1 MASLGKYD
9 ECPDC
14 DILAPGGTRGGK
26 IPKRLSEIKL
36 SPGVRQG
43 HGVRKCFLGRLSPV
57 CPAGSDYDEPAPG
70 RSQEVRMRSALR
82 AVAFIVSLLLLL
94 PVAARAQANP
104 DWHRAIPGFKVA
116 GNLYYVGTADLAAYL
131 IATPQGNILIN
142 GNFKEDVPAIRKSI
156 EGLGFKYADTKILL
170 ISHAHGDHDEGIGL
184 IKADTG
190 ARLMVME
197 GDVAAVESTAPGRPG
212 AKVDRILRDRDT
224 VELGGST
231 LTARLTPGHTPGCTT
246 WTMQVAEGGRT
257 LNAVIIGSPNVN
269 AGVALVNNP
278 GYPQIASDYVRT
290 FALLKTMPVDLFLG
304 AHGAYFN
311 LKDKLPKLGAAVN
324 PFIDPAGYQA
334 YVGERDQ
341 AFGAELAKQRTA
353 ARIGDAVG
361 FDIEWNHVALSVPNL
376 AESIAWYER
385 MLGFKGTVRPSQPG
399 ARQLVADLRR
409 GNITI
414 ELFQVTDAAPL
425 PESRKNPSED
435 FRTHGVKHF
444 GFEVKNLPAVL
455 AELKAKGVKMAFE
468 MRVTPTEDFAFIS
481 DNAGNA
487 IELIEHKTK

>member
-1 MASLGKYD
+1 MRRREFFKV
-9 ECPDC
+9 
-14 DILAPGGTRGGK
+14 I
-26 IPKRLSEIKL
+26 
-36 SPGVRQG
+36 
-43 HGVRKCFLGRLSPV
+43 
-57 CPAGSDYDEPAPG
+57 AGS
-70 RSQEVRMRSALR
+70 
-82 AVAFIVSLLLLL
+82 AVTAW

-104 DWHRAIPGFKVA
+104 DWHRAIPGFKIA

-156 EGLGFKYADTKILL
+156 EGLGFKYADTKIIL

-184 IKADTG
+184 IKSDTG
-190 ARLMVME
+190 ARLMVMDA
-197 GDVAAVESTAPGRPG
+197 DVAAVESTAPGRPG
-212 AKVDRILRDRDT
+212 AKVDRILHDRDT

-246 WTMQVAEGGRT
+246 WMMQVTEGGRT

-269 AGVALVNNP
+269 AGYVLVNNQS
-278 GYPQIASDYVRT
+278 YPQIAGDYVKT
-290 FALLKTMPVDLFLG
+290 FALLKTTPVDLFLG

-311 LKDKLPKLGAAVN
+311 LKDKLPKMGGAAN
-324 PFIDPAGYQA
+324 PFIDPAGYRA
-334 YVGERDQ
+334 YVAEREQ
-341 AFGAELAKQRTA
+341 AFEKELTKQTTEART
-353 ARIGDAVG
+353 GDAVG
-361 FDIEWNHVALSVPNL
+361 FNIEWNHVALSVPNI
-376 AESIAWYER
+376 AESIAWYEK
-385 MLGFKGTVRPSQPG
+385 MLGFRGTVRPGQPG
-399 ARQLVADLRR
+399 ARQQVADLRR

-414 ELFQVTDAAPL
+414 ELFQVADAAPL
-425 PESRKNPSED
+425 PESRKNPAED

-468 MRVTPTEDFAFIS
+468 MRDTPTESFAFIS

-487 IELIEHKTK
+487 IELIEHKPQ